1 MPMEVSRL
9 KAALACYIENY
20 TRRRRSNFDLKFID
34 FRYHV
39 NAKRIKPCSKSTSMF
54 MFHSCFII
62 AGYFG
67 LLRP

>member
-39 NAKRIKPCSKSTSMF
+39 NAREDKALFKV
-54 MFHSCFII
+54 
-62 AGYFG
+62 Y
-67 LLRP
+67 